1 MFLYRETDKF
11 KKNQFIFRYYKKITT
26 FAYSINKEQKYP
38 VYSRIFSKKNKKTNF
53 ISCKMT

>member
-1 MFLYRETDKF
+1 MFLCIETDKF
-11 KKNQFIFRYYKKITT
+11 KKKQFIFRYSKKITT

-53 ISCKMT
+53 ISCK

>member
-26 FAYSINKEQKYP
+26 FAYSINKEQKNIRLKP
-38 VYSRIFSKKNKKTNF
+38 GYSQKK
-53 ISCKMT
+53 